1 MKYLIKNKYFP
12 TENEFLEIYKIN
24 NKYII
29 QYFFWEFQKWINLL
43 YLNKN
48 ITFYEKYNKKFNE
61 DFQLIYLSQNLINK
75 FLLKIR
81 SINIIKKFTFTR
93 YFYVLMFKFIKSF

>member
-1 MKYLIKNKYFP
+1 MQYLIKNKYFP

-61 DFQLIYLSQNLINK
+61 DLQLIFLSKNLLNK

-81 SINIIKKFTFTR
+81 SFNIIKKFTFTR